1 MAAKRIMG
9 PEGAVTAGYS
19 LGACARA
26 VDGSDTLWVS
36 GVTAA
41 EPDPSGAGWTCS
53 GDMGRQTAAAYDKLL
68 RIMAA
73 AGYGLSDLV
82 KVVYYMTPSAL
93 PSFNQAIGVR
103 AGLMGVEGLPAV
115 TAIAV
120 EGLLDDGALVEVEAI
135 AERGGKERPYYP
147 DPKNDWR
154 LPYKPAWG
162 GGRVLWFAG
171 VVARSHDEMGNP
183 SFPDGIAAQTRAIY
197 VRAQRVLED
206 AGLGFE
212 DVVKTVD
219 YIVPEALEGYGGTE
233 EVRREFFGG
242 SLPASTNVVI
252 NRLLAPGA
260 LAEIDVFAVPGGAR
274 RVIGPGRTGYEG
286 ETFHPAV
293 QKGSILF
300 VSGQTGVGRL
310 GSLVS
315 GGVAAQAKQAFANVK
330 DLVEAAG
337 GGPGDVVRTVEYL
350 APEAASAHREVQNAR
365 QETFG
370 ENLPA
375 VTTVVVT
382 RLLRPGA
389 LVQVQAVADL
399 A

>member
-1 MAAKRIMG
+1 M
-9 PEGAVTAGYS
+9 
-19 LGACARA
+19 
-26 VDGSDTLWVS
+26 
-36 GVTAA
+36 
-41 EPDPSGAGWTCS
+41 
-53 GDMGRQTAAAYDKLL
+53 
-68 RIMAA
+68 
-73 AGYGLSDLV
+73 
-82 KVVYYMTPSAL
+82 
-93 PSFNQAIGVR
+93 
-103 AGLMGVEGLPAV
+103 
-115 TAIAV
+115 
-120 EGLLDDGALVEVEAI
+120 
-135 AERGGKERPYYP
+135 
-147 DPKNDWR
+147 
-154 LPYKPAWG
+154 
-162 GGRVLWFAG
+162 
-171 VVARSHDEMGNP
+171 
-183 SFPDGIAAQTRAIY
+183 
-197 VRAQRVLED
+197 
-206 AGLGFE
+206 
-212 DVVKTVD
+212 
-219 YIVPEALEGYGGTE
+219 
-233 EVRREFFGG
+233 
-242 SLPASTNVVI
+242 
-252 NRLLAPGA
+252 
-260 LAEIDVFAVPGGAR
+260 FAVPGGAR
-274 RVIGPGRTGYEG
+274 RVIGLGRTGYEG

-365 QETFG
+365 QETFD